1 MLVTVDVS
9 AECHIV
15 SHDQVCIA
23 LCQSY
28 CATFEIEP
36 GKVREL
42 VFPCVTNVAYPV
54 IFEGNKEGS
63 LYLQTFLE
71 EVVDDIV
78 VEGDLSRFFHLDT
91 EALAMMD
98 G

>member
-1 MLVTVDVS
+1 M
-9 AECHIV
+9 
-15 SHDQVCIA
+15 
-23 LCQSY
+23 
-28 CATFEIEP
+28 
-36 GKVREL
+36 
-42 VFPCVTNVAYPV
+42 TNVAYPV